1 MCTVLSFWG
10 LDWKRKFFKRGGER
24 RRETERERD
33 GERERERA
41 RARVMS
47 NLLLKV
53 FEGPLSAMSKYY
65 RSAVGAELSKYG
77 LRYDDLLDETA
88 NLDVKEALDRLSQEE
103 RDMRQQRL
111 KRAMDLSMKH
121 IYLDEETRKKQT
133 PFDHYLSPTLAEVEA
148 EKAEKVALGSDV
160 AYNRQIP

>member
-1 MCTVLSFWG
+1 MSCFIFLGIG
-10 LDWKRKFFKRGGER
+10 LDTKVLQTLR
-24 RRETERERD
+24 RRETERERERD
-33 GERERERA
+33 GERERESTR
-41 RARVMS
+41 RRVMS

>member
-1 MCTVLSFWG
+1 VFYLWGFG
-10 LDWKRKFFKRGGER
+10 LDTKKASKKERERERETR
-24 RRETERERD
+24 RRETERER
-33 GERERERA
+33 ERQHD
-41 RARVMS
+41 MS
-47 NLLLKV
+47 KLLLKV

>member
-1 MCTVLSFWG
+1 MLFYLWG
-10 LDWKRKFFKRGGER
+10 LDCFKKER
-24 RRETERERD
+24 ERERDEEEERD
-33 GERERERA
+33 GERERQRDD
-41 RARVMS
+41 MS
-47 NLLLKV
+47 KLLLKV